1 MSSYDDVARHL
12 LLLAFPGEGFRAGKL
27 LLEISDGRLT
37 EDVLPSLVQE
47 HYEEHHLPVSEDSR
61 VIVSG
66 LSRIILDDSDPRY
79 GVYWN
84 PIDEVA
90 CRVDFAT
97 LTIVEKEH
105 FTLTPNPLR
114 DRLANA
120 CSGQLQVFAPPVSPP
135 LFVAM
140 SSTAS
145 QDPGNFSAV
154 SQLRR
159 FDFQPEGGKLRCT
172 AATAELRSLS
182 YEDGV
187 FQLALSVLF
196 AEGVS
201 GSPEELGEWASK
213 CAVERLGGDAL
224 LEGGSRALKQLRR
237 QLPVHKQRFDWN
249 LNRVVGLLP

>member
-1 MSSYDDVARHL
+1 MSYDDVARHL
-12 LLLAFPGEGFRAGKL
+12 LLLAFPGEGFRAGRL
-27 LLEISDGRLT
+27 LLELSDGRLS
-37 EDVLPSLVQE
+37 EDVLPLLVQE
-47 HYEEHHLPVSEDSR
+47 HYEEHHLPVSDDSR

-66 LSRIILDDSDPRY
+66 LTRILLDAPDPRY

-97 LTIVEKEH
+97 LTIVETEH

-120 CSGQLQVFAPPVSPP
+120 CGSLQVFAPPVSPP
-135 LFVAM
+135 LYVAL
-140 SSTAS
+140 SSRAS
-145 QDPGNFSAV
+145 QDPANFCAV
-154 SQLRR
+154 SELRR
-159 FDFQPEGGKLRCT
+159 FDFQPEEGKLRCT
-172 AATAELRSLS
+172 AATAELRALS

-187 FQLALSVLF
+187 VQLALSVGF

-201 GSPEELGEWASK
+201 GSPEELGEWVTK
-213 CAVERLGGDAL
+213 CAVERLGGRAL
-224 LEGGSRALKQLRR
+224 LEGGARALKSLRR